1 MKLNTLQ
8 KETFDPNLDPKKP
21 VPAVV
26 LEGTRA
32 EADWL
37 KLFPANYQNLINSIK
52 RGKAR
57 ITDPVPIPQY
67 SRGE

>member
-1 MKLNTLQ
+1 MKLNTIQ

-26 LEGTRA
+26 FEVTQA

-37 KLFPANYQNLINSIK
+37 KSYPANYQNLVEGIK
-52 RGKAR
+52 NGKAR

-67 SRGE
+67 ERCG